1 MENAAAVVRGQSH
14 GAEYI
19 ASLSPSCRGSVSAS
33 LTRAATLDA
42 GHATDGKSHP
52 WHRRPPATLL
62 ALRATLAEG
71 FAVSSA
77 NASLSAVRGSLK
89 LAWLSG
95 DLSQDDYA
103 RRMESLKNVQGE
115 SAPGR
120 ALNAVEVRKL
130 FAAAA
135 SGNSPA
141 ASARD
146 AALLAM
152 LYGLGLRRAEAAT
165 VELDDYV
172 NVTGTLRVMGKGRRE
187 RLVYAT
193 NGAAAAL
200 NAWLEIRG
208 TEAGPIL
215 APVTKAGDVLAGKG
229 MTGQAIAARI
239 RRLSVDA
246 GLGKIGPHVL
256 RRSFATQLLAGG
268 NDLAAVADCM
278 GHANTNTTRIYDRRG
293 ESSKLAAVATLAVP
307 YVSPGA

>member
-1 MENAAAVVRGQSH
+1 MADQYAV
-14 GAEYI
+14 
-19 ASLSPSCRGSVSAS
+19 
-33 LTRAATLDA
+33 AT
-42 GHATDGKSHP
+42 
-52 WHRRPPATLL
+52 
-62 ALRATLAEG
+62 
-71 FAVSSA
+71 A
-77 NASLSAVRGSLK
+77 NASLAAVRGSLK

-120 ALNAVEVRKL
+120 ALNAVEVGKL

-165 VELDDYV
+165 VELDDYG
-172 NVTGTLRVMGKGRRE
+172 NVTGTLCVMGKGRRE

-193 NGAAAAL
+193 NGTAAAL
-200 NAWLEIRG
+200 TAWLKLRG
-208 TEAGPIL
+208 TEDGPIL

-239 RRLSVDA
+239 RRLSELA

-256 RRSFATQLLAGG
+256 RRSFATQLLSGG

-293 ESSKLAAVATLAVP
+293 ESSKMAAVATLAVP